1 MPQSS
6 EGIAGIGGM
15 DGIAGMGG
23 IDGIGGTGAVE
34 GIGKIGPPIAPDK
47 KATASPL

>member
-15 DGIAGMGG
+15 DGIAGIGE
-23 IDGIGGTGAVE
+23 IEGIGGKGGIE
-34 GIGKIGPPIAPDK
+34 GIGRIGPPNAPDK